1 MIGEPIGGRD
11 LVEFNL
17 AQVNVGRMRAD
28 AGSPLVGEFIAALDP
43 VNRLADQSPGFV
55 WRLPA
60 AEGHVLTHGP
70 GGARDVVNLSVW
82 SSYEDLHAF
91 VYRSAHGRFVLKR
104 SRWFE
109 KVQQPSTALWWLP
122 AGEPPTV
129 EDALARLDYLRHWG
143 PSPKAFTL
151 RRRYDANGRPVS
163 GLRGL

>member
-1 MIGEPIGGRD
+1 MIGEPVGGRD
-11 LVEFNL
+11 LVEFDL
-17 AQVNVGRMRAD
+17 AQVNVARMRAE
-28 AGSPLVGEFIAALDP
+28 AGSPLVGEFVAALDP

-122 AGEPPTV
+122 AGEHPTV
-129 EDALARLDYLRHWG
+129 EDALARLDYLRRWG
-143 PSPKAFTL
+143 PSRKAFTV
-151 RRRYDANGRPVS
+151 RRRYDPT
-163 GLRGL
+163 GLRVS